1 MNHEKIKQSQIV
13 EYENNVQLWK
23 NKLKFSLNSFFSF
36 VILLTI
42 YLFNTVMGYLPTI
55 VLLIGSIFFLQ
66 QSIRS
71 HNYLKFHKVSLRSL
85 KVLHELVDKKKGS

>member
-1 MNHEKIKQSQIV
+1 
-13 EYENNVQLWK
+13 
-23 NKLKFSLNSFFSF
+23 
-36 VILLTI
+36 
-42 YLFNTVMGYLPTI
+42 MGYLPTI